1 MKMRRSAL
9 LCRRPFFGSSIL
21 PMRTIQCRFP
31 LTFFRRVRALILNS
45 KSAAISRRNRFTTTR
60 SMSPGSA
67 AVCVL
72 WIFPIRT
79 APRKSAITFPS
90 LGKVKRRSKVMT
102 FFAAIMAYSTW
113 WTDTTAWKFS
123 KARCERKDPGGN
135 MAKNFTICVG
145 TLGMGL
151 WRSPD
156 GGMSWARGRLWK
168 GYQGGRSVFGIAV
181 HPKDPSVIYAGADDG
196 IYRSEDRGANFE
208 HIDSPLDGYKVWRIA
223 IDPVDPST
231 MFAGTAPPALFRS
244 RDSGFHWEKLSAEFA
259 KECANVTMPR

>member
-1 MKMRRSAL
+1 MKTPRSAPP
-9 LCRRPFFGSSIL
+9 CRQHFFGSLIL
-21 PMRTIQCRFP
+21 QMRAIRYRFP
-31 LTFFRRVRALILNS
+31 LMFSRRVRALILNS
-45 KSAAISRRNRFTTTR
+45 KLAAISRRNRCTTTR
-60 SMSPGSA
+60 STSPGSA

-79 APRKSAITFPS
+79 VPKKSVTTFLS
-90 LGKVKRRSKVMT
+90 QEKAKRRSKATT
-102 FFAAIMAYSTW
+102 FFGAIMAYSTW

-123 KARCERKDPGGN
+123 KVRCERKDPGGT

-156 GGMSWARGRLWK
+156 GGMSWARGKLWK
-168 GYQGGRSVFGIAV
+168 GYQGGRSVFGLAV
-181 HPKDPSVIYAGADDG
+181 HPKDPRVIYAGADDG
-196 IYRSEDRGANFE
+196 IYRREDRGANFE

-244 RDSGFHWEKLSAEFA
+244 RDG
-259 KECANVTMPR
+259 